1 MNLKHLGYEQLS
13 SYRLMVND
21 LMNAT
26 EDERQKEVMHEMW
39 DELSA
44 ECLRKAGT
52 KPPAPVSKTETVGVP
67 KRVPPLAKRLRNIS
81 KKT

>member
-26 EDERQKEVMHEMW
+26 EDERQKKVLREMW

-52 KPPAPVSKTETVGVP
+52 KTPTAVAKTETVGVP
-67 KRVPPLAKRLRNIS
+67 KRVPPLAKRLKNIS